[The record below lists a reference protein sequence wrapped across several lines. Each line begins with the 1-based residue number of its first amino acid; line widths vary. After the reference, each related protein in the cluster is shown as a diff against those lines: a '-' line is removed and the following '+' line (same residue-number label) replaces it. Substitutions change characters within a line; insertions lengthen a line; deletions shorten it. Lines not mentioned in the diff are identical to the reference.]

1 MNILVERLLLGSIPS
16 KPILDM
22 HRLLGGLIINLH
34 LFVIGFREQHSLIKT
49 IKSLDEVIW
58 HLASTQHP
66 YD

>member
-1 MNILVERLLLGSIPS
+1 
-16 KPILDM
+16 M

-49 IKSLDEVIW
+49 IKSVDEVIW
-58 HLASTQHP
+58 HPASTQHP